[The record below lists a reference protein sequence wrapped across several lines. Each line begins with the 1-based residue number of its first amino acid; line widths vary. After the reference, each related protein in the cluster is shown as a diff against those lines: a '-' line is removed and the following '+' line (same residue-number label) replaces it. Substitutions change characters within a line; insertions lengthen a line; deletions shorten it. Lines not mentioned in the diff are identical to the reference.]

1 MVNDEERLHLGA
13 EKNGALF
20 PAAPS
25 AIGVDTSYVEL
36 IGHLKHEVAH
46 THLAVTLHANTEITL
61 LYWRIG
67 DAIARAQDEH
77 GWGAKVID
85 RISQDLRN
93 AFPDMRGFSS
103 SNLRYMRQF
112 SAAWTEEEICQQ
124 AVGKLPWG
132 TNIVL
137 MSKLDAPEDRLWYA
151 QKAFENGWSR
161 NVLALQIDSR
171 LKERIGIAVSNFAK
185 TLPPSDSDMAEGIF
199 KDPYLF
205 DFLGTADAYREVE
218 VEQALTNHIQKF
230 LLELGQGFA
239 FVGRQVHL
247 EVGGDDFYIDLL
259 FYHLELRRY
268 IVIELKASK
277 FEPAF
282 VSQLGMYQA
291 AVDDLL
297 RHEGDK
303 PSIGLLL
310 VRGKNEIV
318 ARYSLANYE
327 GPIGVA
333 DWTEKLEASF
343 PDDLKSSLPSIEE
356 IESELGAGLSD
367 DSEVS

>member
-1 MVNDEERLHLGA
+1 MSNDEERLHLGA

-20 PAAPS
+20 PVAPS
-25 AIGVDTSYVEL
+25 VADVGKSYVEF
-36 IGHLKHEVAH
+36 IGRLKSEVAQ
-46 THLAVTLHANTEITL
+46 THLSVTLHANIEMTL

-67 DAIARAQDEH
+67 SAIRHAQDEF

-85 RISQDLRN
+85 RISQDLHD
-93 AFPDMRGFSS
+93 AFPDMHGFSS
-103 SNLRYMRQF
+103 ANLRYMRRF
-112 SAAWTEEEICQQ
+112 STLWSEEAICQQ

-137 MSKLDAPEDRLWYA
+137 MSKLDTPEDRLWYA
-151 QKAFENGWSR
+151 EKALENGWSR
-161 NVLALQIDSR
+161 NVLALQIESH
-171 LKERIGIAVSNFAK
+171 LKERTRLSVSNFENA
-185 TLPPSDSDMAEGIF
+185 LPPSESDMAEGIF

-205 DFLGTADAYREVE
+205 DFLGTADAHREVE
-218 VEQALTNHIQKF
+218 VEQALTDHIQEF

-259 FYHLELRRY
+259 FYHLALRRY
-268 IVIELKASK
+268 IVIELKAQK
-277 FEPAF
+277 FEPSF
-282 VSQLGMYQA
+282 VSQLSMYQA

-310 VRGKNEIV
+310 VRGKNEVV
-318 ARYSLANYE
+318 ARYSLTGYN
-327 GPIGVA
+327 GPMGVA
-333 DWTEKLEASF
+333 DWTERLEKSL
-343 PDDLKSSLPSIEE
+343 PEDLKSSLPSIEE
-356 IESELGAGLSD
+356 IEIEMGASFEGEG
-367 DSEVS
+367 EV